1 MKTIS
6 TEPGDG
12 GSARKTVQS
21 TINIINTFLKR
32 SAVMQATKTV
42 SRILAGVVLCATVL
56 MTEIGFSQDLV
67 LNGNITN
74 NGRINVA
81 RDVINNTTGTV
92 TVSGTGYVVLQGTV
106 GTITAH
112 QIRSSS
118 GSYAIVFNNLRLR
131 QNRPTTL
138 QVPVTVSNDLGIGF
152 TGANSG
158 PYDAGG
164 VGFSIGT
171 QTLTIGNTAS
181 YLSTSTADLT
191 FAGGTVEYTNGSS
204 QTILTRGSAG
214 LSTTYGTMSLSGN
227 ANFTIPAGTAGTIT
241 AATVSHT
248 GSGSVTVNE
257 TMNVT
262 SSGSF
267 GAIADVASGKTLQF
281 SSTTAGSSIT
291 SLTTLSGTIQ
301 KSGSQS
307 LSIGTV
313 TTTAASGVIENT
325 GTGTLTIATLSG
337 NAGTIR
343 STSTGTVAFTNAATS
358 SGTITTAT
366 GTLDFNND
374 INSTGTVSVTG
385 AGNVFFG
392 GSVASSVL
400 TFDPAS
406 TATYDGAAQSIAVP
420 SSGGYGNLVLDGSA
434 NKTGPSGFTVAGNLT
449 LNRSLAMASGQVL
462 TMTSTTG
469 TNVSGTGEVTGSVR
483 RNHTFTAA
491 SPYSFNRANVTMTFA
506 STAAGDMTLTMT
518 PATAPSTLATA
529 KYVERRYDF
538 SATSVPGNLTAMQL
552 YYDETSEDNANV
564 TNTTR
569 LGIRT
574 RDGATWAKLFTT
586 GYTRDANTAGLVT
599 LTNLNYPAATLA
611 AVDEFGLYQVTLIS
625 AATGNW
631 ATAATWDEGVT
642 PTNDDDVEVAT
653 PVTVAADVAGTDR
666 PASVLVKTG
675 GSLNLSAGSLA
686 ILGTLDVT
694 NDGSITSSSGRTL
707 SGTSWTNNTSG
718 TSILNGDVS
727 FTSLTNTAGTLTFN
741 GGASSITGA
750 VSNAAA
756 GVINVGGT
764 LSIATGSASTVTS
777 AGNISVTGTGT
788 LNVGASGVA
797 SSLNMTGT
805 STLLVDAS
813 ANLNVFGNLELGS
826 SVTLTN
832 NGTITVGE

>member
-1 MKTIS
+1 MQAIS
-6 TEPGDG
+6 VKLGSGDNTQ
-12 GSARKTVQS
+12 KTVQS

-32 SAVMQATKTV
+32 SAAMQTRKAV
-42 SRILAGVVLCATVL
+42 NRIVAAVFLCATVL
-56 MTEIGFSQDLV
+56 MTEIGLGQDLV

-92 TVSGTGYVVLQGTV
+92 TVSGTGYVVLQGNV
-106 GTITAH
+106 GTITEH

-118 GSYAIVFNNLRLR
+118 GSFAIVFNNLRLR

-138 QVPVTVSNDLGIGF
+138 LVPVTVSNDLGIGF
-152 TGANSG
+152 TGTNSG
-158 PYDAGG
+158 PYTAAG

-181 YLSTSTADLT
+181 YLNTSTADLT
-191 FAGGTVEYTNGSS
+191 LTNGTVEYTNATS
-204 QTILTRGSAG
+204 QTILTRGSAS
-214 LSTTYGTMSLSGN
+214 LSTTYGTMALSGN
-227 ANFTIPAGTAGTIT
+227 ANFTIPAGAAVS

-257 TMNVT
+257 NFDVT
-262 SSGSF
+262 TSGSF
-267 GAIADVASGKTLQF
+267 GTIADVATGKTLQF

-291 SLTTLSGTIQ
+291 TLSTLNGTIQ
-301 KSGSQS
+301 KSGDQS
-307 LSIGTV
+307 LNIGTV

-343 STSTGTVAFTNAATS
+343 STGTGTVAFTNAATS
-358 SGTITTAT
+358 SGTITTGT
-366 GTLDFNND
+366 GTLDFNSD
-374 INSTGTVSVTG
+374 ITSTGTVSVTG

-392 GSVASSVL
+392 GSVSSTTL
-400 TFDPAS
+400 TFDGAS
-406 TATYDGAAQSIAVP
+406 TATYDGAAQTIAVP
-420 SSGGYGNLVLDGSA
+420 TSGGYGNLVLDGSA
-434 NKTGPSGFTVAGNLT
+434 DKTGSSSFTVAGNLT
-449 LNRSLAMASGQVL
+449 LNRNLAMSSGQAL

-469 TNVSGTGEVTGSVR
+469 TNVLGTGEVTGSVR
-483 RNHTFTAA
+483 RSHTFTAGSA
-491 SPYSFNRANVTMTFA
+491 YSFNRANVTMTFA
-506 STAAGDMTLTMT
+506 STASGDMTLTMS
-518 PATAPSTLATA
+518 PGTAPSTLATA

-538 SATSVPGNLTAMQL
+538 SAVSVPGDLTAMQL
-552 YYDETSEDNANV
+552 YYDETSEDNNFV

-574 RDGATWAKLFTT
+574 RDGATWAKLFTS
-586 GYTRDANTAGLVT
+586 GYTRNASTPGLVT
-599 LTNLNYPAATLA
+599 LTGLSYPAATLA

-625 AATGNW
+625 NATGNW

-653 PVTVAADVAGTDR
+653 SVTVAADVSGTDR

-675 GSLNLSAGSLA
+675 GSLDLSTGSLA
-686 ILGTLDVT
+686 ILGTLNVT
-694 NDGSITSSSGRTL
+694 DNGFITSSSGRTL
-707 SGTSWTNNTSG
+707 SGTSWTNNTTGSS
-718 TSILNGDVS
+718 TFAGDVS

-764 LSIATGSASTVTS
+764 LGIATASASTVNS
-777 AGNISVTGTGT
+777 AGNISVTGTGI

-797 SSLNMTGT
+797 SSLSMTGT
-805 STLLVDAS
+805 STLSVDAS

-826 SVTLTN
+826 GVTLTN
-832 NGTITVGE
+832 NGTITVGEE

>member
-1 MKTIS
+1 
-6 TEPGDG
+6 
-12 GSARKTVQS
+12 
-21 TINIINTFLKR
+21 
-32 SAVMQATKTV
+32 MQATKAV
-42 SRILAGVVLCATVL
+42 SRIVAAVFLCATVL
-56 MTEIGFSQDLV
+56 MTEVGLGQDLI
-67 LNGNITN
+67 LNGTITN

-92 TVSGTGYVVLQGTV
+92 TVDGTGYVVLQGNV
-106 GTITAH
+106 GGGITEH
-112 QIRSSS
+112 QIRSTT

-131 QNRPTTL
+131 QSRPTTL
-138 QVPVTVSNDLGIGF
+138 LVPVTVSNDLGIGW
-152 TGANSG
+152 TGGAQDG
-158 PYDAGG
+158 PYTAAG
-164 VGFSIGT
+164 VGFNIGS

-191 FAGGTVEYTNGSS
+191 FAGGTVDYTKATGS

-214 LSTTYGTMSLSGN
+214 QPTTYGTLALSGN
-227 ANFTIPAGTAGTIT
+227 AAFTIPSGGTVD
-241 AATVSHT
+241 AATVNHT
-248 GSGSVTVNE
+248 GSGSITVNE
-257 TMNVT
+257 NFNVT
-262 SSGSF
+262 TSGTNLK
-267 GAIADVASGKTLQF
+267 IADVASGKTLQF
-281 SSTTAGSSIT
+281 SSTTSSSSIT
-291 SLTTLSGTIQ
+291 TLTTLNGTIL
-301 KSGSQS
+301 KGGSQS
-307 LSIGTV
+307 LTIGTV
-313 TTTAASGVIENT
+313 TTTATSGVIENA

-358 SGTITTAT
+358 SGTITTTT

-374 INSTGTVSVTG
+374 ITSTGTVSVTG

-392 GSVASSVL
+392 GSVSSTTL

-406 TATYDGAAQSIAVP
+406 TATYDGGAQTIAVP

-434 NKTGPSGFTVAGNLT
+434 NKTGSASFTVAGNLT
-449 LNRSLAMASGQVL
+449 LNRSLAMSSGQAL
-462 TMTSTTG
+462 TLTSTTG
-469 TNVSGTGEVTGSVR
+469 TNVLGTGEVTGSVR
-483 RNHTFTAA
+483 RNHSFTAGSA
-491 SPYSFNRANVTMTFA
+491 YSFNRANVTMTFG

-518 PATAPSTLATA
+518 PGTAPTTLATA

-538 SATSVPGNLTAMQL
+538 SATSVPGDLTAMQL

-564 TNTTR
+564 TNTAR

-574 RDGATWAKLFTT
+574 RDGATWAKLFTA
-586 GYTRDANTAGLVT
+586 GYTRNASTAGLVT
-599 LTNLNYPAATLA
+599 LTGLNYPAASLA

-675 GSLNLSAGSLA
+675 GSLNLSTGSLA
-686 ILGTLDVT
+686 ILGALDVT
-694 NDGSITSSSGRTL
+694 NDGFITSSSGRTL
-707 SGTSWTNNTSG
+707 SGTAWTNNTSG
-718 TSILNGDVS
+718 SSTFAGNVN

-741 GGASSITGA
+741 GSASSITGA

-764 LSIATGSASTVTS
+764 LSIATATASTVIS
-777 AGNISVTGTGT
+777 SGNISVTGTGT
-788 LNVGASGVA
+788 LNVGMSGVA
-797 SSLNMTGT
+797 SSLSMTGT
-805 STLLVDAS
+805 STLLVDTN
-813 ANLNVFGNLELGS
+813 ANLYVFGDLELGS
-826 SVTLTN
+826 GVTLSN
-832 NGTITVGE
+832 SGTITVGE

>member
-12 GSARKTVQS
+12 GYARKTVQS

-106 GTITAH
+106 GAITAH

-138 QVPVTVSNDLGIGF
+138 LVPVTVSNDLGIGF

-158 PYDAGG
+158 PYTAASP
-164 VGFSIGT
+164 GFSIGT

-181 YLSTSTADLT
+181 YLNTSSADLT
-191 FAGGTVEYTNGSS
+191 FAGGTVDYTNGSS

-214 LSTTYGTMSLSGN
+214 QPTTYGTLALTGN
-227 ANFTIPAGTAGTIT
+227 AAFTIPAGGTVN
-241 AATVSHT
+241 AATVNHT
-248 GSGSVTVNE
+248 GSGAVTVNE

-262 SSGSF
+262 TSGSF
-267 GAIADVASGKTLQF
+267 GTIADVASGKTLQF
-281 SSTTAGSSIT
+281 SSTTAVSSIT

-301 KSGSQS
+301 KSGDQS

-313 TTTAASGVIENT
+313 TTTATSGVIENT

-358 SGTITTAT
+358 SGTISTAT

-374 INSTGTVSVTG
+374 ITSTGTVSVTG

-392 GSVASSVL
+392 GAVSSTTL
-400 TFDPAS
+400 TFDAAS

-434 NKTGPSGFTVAGNLT
+434 NKSGPSGFTVAGNLT

-483 RNHTFTAA
+483 RNHTFTA
-491 SPYSFNRANVTMTFA
+491 SLPYSFNRANVTMTFA

-625 AATGNW
+625 AATGDW
-631 ATAATWDEGVT
+631 AATATWDEGVT

-675 GSLNLSAGSLA
+675 GSLDLSTGSLA

-694 NDGSITSSSGRTL
+694 NDGSITSSNGRTL

-718 TSILNGDVS
+718 TSTLNGDVS

-777 AGNISVTGTGT
+777 AGNISVTGSGT
-788 LNVGASGVA
+788 LNVGQSGTL
-797 SSLNMTGT
+797 SSLSMTGT
-805 STLLVDAS
+805 STLSVDTN

-826 SVTLTN
+826 GVTLTN
-832 NGTITVGE
+832 SGTITVGE